1 MAADLH
7 DLSRTNPLV
16 SIIVRSTARPTLST
30 ALAAIGAQDFPH
42 VEAVVVAAVG
52 SAHPP
57 VPQHVGRHPVRFVGS
72 AVPLSRPL
80 AANAGL
86 DAATGAW
93 ITFLDDDD
101 TIAADHVSGL
111 MAVARN
117 APHALAVYSLA
128 EARFRDGSRRIWG
141 QPYALSQLYERNFIH
156 LSTALFSRSLVER
169 GCRFDPQF
177 EIMQDWDFF
186 LQIAQHT
193 HFHFDPRVTFQ
204 WNADAGTSGAGG
216 GANQDDARF
225 ARFRD
230 LIYAKWESRRDA
242 LVDLVGA
249 ALQEVSALANR
260 GERAAALAR
269 CREALAQNPN
279 DPWVLNALAMLKHAG
294 GELADARAAQELAVA
309 VRPSDPSFVYNLA
322 LVCRA
327 QGDLEQARRCC
338 SRVLVL
344 APGFAP
350 ARQLGDELGATVA

>member
-1 MAADLH
+1 MAPPANV
-7 DLSRTNPLV
+7 SRANPLV
-16 SIIVRSTARPTLST
+16 SIIVRSTARPTLAT
-30 ALAAIGAQDFPH
+30 ALAAVGAQDFPN
-42 VEAVVVAAVG
+42 VEAVVVAASG

-57 VPQHVGRHPVRFVGS
+57 VQQQIGHHPVRFVTS

-86 DAATGAW
+86 DAAAGTW

-101 TIAADHVSGL
+101 TIASDHVSGL
-111 MAVARN
+111 VDMTRN
-117 APHALAVYSLA
+117 APDALAVYGLA
-128 EARFRDGSRRIWG
+128 EARFRDGSTRTWG

-156 LSTALFSRSLVER
+156 LSTSLFSRSLVER

-193 HFHFDPRVTFQ
+193 HFHFEPRVTFR

-216 GANQDDARF
+216 GTNQDDARF

-230 LIYAKWESRRDA
+230 LIYAKWESRHDA
-242 LVDLVGA
+242 LVDRVRS
-249 ALQEVSALANR
+249 ALQEIGALANR
-260 GERAAALAR
+260 GEGAAAIEQ
-269 CREALAQNPN
+269 CRETLAESPN
-279 DPWVLNALAMLKHAG
+279 DPWVLNTLAMLKRAAG
-294 GELADARAAQELAVA
+294 ALGEARAAQELAVA

-327 QGDLEQARRCC
+327 QGDLEHARRCC
-338 SRVLVL
+338 ARVLAL

-350 ARQLGDELGATVA
+350 ARKLADELGAAVA

>member
-1 MAADLH
+1 M
-7 DLSRTNPLV
+7 NPLV

-30 ALAAIGAQDFPH
+30 ALAAIGAQDYQD
-42 VEAVVVAAVG
+42 VEAVVVAASG

-57 VPQHVGRHPVRFVGS
+57 VPPHVGRHPVRFVSS

-86 DAATGAW
+86 DAATGSW

-111 MAVARN
+111 VAMTHN
-117 APHALAVYSLA
+117 APDALAVYSLA
-128 EARFRDGSRRIWG
+128 EARFRDASRRTWG

-156 LSTALFSRSLVER
+156 LSTLLFSRSLVER

-193 HFHFDPRVTFQ
+193 HFHFEPRVTFQ
-204 WNADAGTSGAGG
+204 WNADAGSSGAGG
-216 GANQDDARF
+216 SGNQDDARF

-230 LIYAKWESRRDA
+230 MIYAKWESRRDA
-242 LVDLVGA
+242 LIDRVGA
-249 ALQEVSALANR
+249 VLQEVSALAKDGN
-260 GERAAALAR
+260 GAAALAR
-269 CREALAQNPN
+269 CREALAESPN
-279 DPWVLNALAMLKHAG
+279 DPWVLNAVGMLKRAA
-294 GELADARAAQELAVA
+294 GELDEARAAQELAVA

-327 QGDLEQARRCC
+327 QGDLEHARRCC
-338 SRVLVL
+338 GRVLVL

-350 ARQLGDELGATVA
+350 ARKLADELGVAVA

>member
-1 MAADLH
+1 M
-7 DLSRTNPLV
+7 NPLV
-16 SIIVRSTARPTLST
+16 AIIVRSTARPTLST
-30 ALAAIGAQDFPH
+30 ALAAIGAQDYQD
-42 VEAVVVAAVG
+42 VEAVVVAASG
-52 SAHPP
+52 STHPP
-57 VPQHVGRHPVRFVGS
+57 VPPHVGRHPVRFVGS
-72 AVPLSRPL
+72 GVPLSRPL

-86 DAATGAW
+86 DAAAGSW

-111 MAVARN
+111 VAMTRN
-117 APHALAVYSLA
+117 APDALAVYSLA
-128 EARFRDGSRRIWG
+128 EARFRDGSTRTWG

-156 LSTALFSRSLVER
+156 LSTSLFSRSLVER

-193 HFHFDPRVTFQ
+193 HFHFEPRVTFQ

-216 GANQDDARF
+216 GGNQDDARF

-242 LVDLVGA
+242 LIDRVGGV
-249 ALQEVSALANR
+249 LQEVSELAKR
-260 GERAAALAR
+260 GEGAGALAR
-269 CREALAQNPN
+269 CREALVESPN
-279 DPWVLNALAMLKHAG
+279 DPWVLNALAMLKRAAG
-294 GELADARAAQELAVA
+294 ALDEVRAAQELAVA

-338 SRVLVL
+338 SRVLML

-350 ARQLGDELGATVA
+350 ARKLADELGAAVA